1 MRTKMILPV
10 QDETTLAIENLSAQ
24 VIALR
29 SQLESAERERDAAIA
44 KLAAVEKDAER
55 YRWLRD
61 VDPDE
66 EVFGQIVDNTAGE
79 NWDAA
84 IDAARGTP

>member
-29 SQLESAERERDAAIA
+29 SQLESAERDRDAAID
-44 KLAAVEKDAER
+44 L
-55 YRWLRD
+55 LRR
-61 VDPDE
+61 
-66 EVFGQIVDNTAGE
+66 IRASINTNGE
-79 NWDAA
+79 LSALCMQD
-84 IDAARGTP
+84 IDAMLEEK

>member
-1 MRTKMILPV
+1 MILPV